1 MQDESLT
8 FTDIIGRIIFVLLIY
23 FFGFM
28 VALNHNTDSNQETEI
43 KELKQKI
50 EIIELNKKLLKL
62 KEVK

>member
-1 MQDESLT
+1 MEDYQFSFIFGLLCGAVLT
-8 FTDIIGRIIFVLLIY
+8 FLILL
-23 FFGFM
+23 F

>member
-1 MQDESLT
+1 MEDYQFSFIFGLFCGAVLT
-8 FTDIIGRIIFVLLIY
+8 FLILL
-23 FFGFM
+23 F

-50 EIIELNKKLLKL
+50 EIIKLNNELLKL

>member
-1 MQDESLT
+1 MEDYQFSFIFGLFCGAVLT
-8 FTDIIGRIIFVLLIY
+8 FLILL
-23 FFGFM
+23 F
-28 VALNHNTDSNQETEI
+28 VALNHNTDSNQENEI